1 MKNKNELRNIAAMIA
16 DNVVSVE
23 CSFYMKSNY
32 NGNSQKLY
40 SFKATKAF
48 AKTLTIGELVIG
60 KVNKAEMPFAVVC
73 VQKVHDEC
81 LLEKPEEFVYGW
93 IFQKVDTMVYDDIV
107 YEENRIVEDLYSS
120 QKRAMRSKVI
130 ESLAI
135 SQEDREKFA
144 NVAIGSGIFEASVEE
159 KEQNDE

>member
-1 MKNKNELRNIAAMIA
+1 MLA
-16 DNVVSVE
+16 
-23 CSFYMKSNY
+23 
-32 NGNSQKLY
+32 G
-40 SFKATKAF
+40 
-48 AKTLTIGELVIG
+48 
-60 KVNKAEMPFAVVC
+60 
-73 VQKVHDEC
+73 
-81 LLEKPEEFVYGW
+81 KPEEFVYGW